1 MILVDTS
8 VLIDYLKGIDNQEA
22 KAIDKIIDRKIPYGI
37 CSYVYQEI
45 LQGAKDQKEYDKLKK
60 YLKTMQFYDLKYGTE
75 SFEKAAIINIKCRK
89 VGISIRS
96 TIDLIIAEIAI
107 ENGLYLLHRDN
118 DYTNIAKT
126 IKELKVYNTKDF
138 V

>member
-8 VLIDYLKGIDNQEA
+8 VLIDYLKGIDNQET
-22 KAIDKIIDRKIPYGI
+22 KAIDKIIDRKIPFGI

-45 LQGAKDQKEYDKLKK
+45 LQGSRDQKEFAKLKE
-60 YLKTMQFYDLKYGTE
+60 YLETFSFYELKYGLQ
-75 SFEKAAIINIKCRK
+75 SFERAAQINLRCRK
-89 VGISIRS
+89 VGIAIRS
-96 TIDLIIAEIAI
+96 TIDLLIAEIAI

-118 DYTNIAKT
+118 DYSNIAKNT
-126 IKELKVYNTKDF
+126 KDLKLYNTKDF